1 MNKNNPGLFI
11 SFEGV
16 EGSGKSTQ
24 AKMAADAL
32 TKEGR
37 PVVLTAEPGGTP
49 ISQAIR
55 EVLLDSSHGAMEP
68 VTELLLYAAARRQHL
83 YELILPALDEGKVVI
98 TDRFSDSTSAY
109 QGAGRG
115 LEMGLIAELDRMVT
129 GGLKPDLTLIF
140 DIDVEEGLMRNRG
153 AGKRDRLELEDVEF
167 HKRVREGF
175 LDIANNEPERVKIVQ
190 VSGDKD
196 EVHEKV
202 MAVIKGVMDP
212 IYL

>member
-1 MNKNNPGLFI
+1 MSKNNPGLFI

-24 AKMAADAL
+24 ARMAARAL
-32 TKEGR
+32 IKEGR
-37 PVVLTAEPGGTP
+37 RVVLTAEPGGTP

-115 LEMGLIAELDRMVT
+115 LEMGLIAELDRIVT
-129 GGLKPDLTLIF
+129 GGLKPDLALIL
-140 DIDVEEGLMRNRG
+140 DIDVEEGLKRNRG

-175 LDIANNEPERVKIVQ
+175 LDIANNEPERVRLVQ
-190 VSGDKD
+190 VGGDKD

-212 IYL
+212 V

>member
-1 MNKNNPGLFI
+1 MSVRNKGMFI

-24 AKMAADAL
+24 ARMAAEAL
-32 TKEGR
+32 KNEGR
-37 PVVLTAEPGGTP
+37 RVVLTSEPGGTP
-49 ISQAIR
+49 ISQGIR

-109 QGAGRG
+109 QGTGRG
-115 LEMGLIAELDRMVT
+115 LEMGLIRELDRMVT
-129 GGLKPDLTLIF
+129 GGLKPDLTLIL

-175 LDIANNEPERVKIVQ
+175 LDIANNEPERVKLVQ
-190 VSGDKD
+190 VGGDKD
-196 EVHEKV
+196 EVHARV

-212 IYL
+212 V

>member
-32 TKEGR
+32 IKEGR

-49 ISQAIR
+49 ISLSIR

-109 QGAGRG
+109 QGTGRG

-175 LDIANNEPERVKIVQ
+175 LDIANNEPERVRLVQ
-190 VSGDKD
+190 VGGDKD

-202 MAVIKGVMDP
+202 MAVIRKT
-212 IYL
+212 LS